1 MTRQL
6 SLLQSPAFL
15 LSLGLLLLNDFYL
28 KGAFPGLLTGKL
40 SDFAGLFAFALF
52 WIGLFPAYRKSI
64 CWGIA
69 LFFVYWKTPF
79 SQPLIEGWNSLTG
92 LHYARVVDY
101 TDYLALPVLILAYR
115 YSLAYAPDWKVR
127 VPYAIPFSVAVF
139 AFLATS
145 EPDEY
150 DRFLVLDETYE
161 LPYGKNEFVPRVD
174 AADSLFIEHGL
185 PLSEGLEADTVNI
198 SYYAAHCGGY
208 QWADIVLIPRNDS
221 LTNLQVIG
229 LYYCTDDQQRRPLAK
244 AEFERQVIDK
254 ID

>member
-15 LSLGLLLLNDFYL
+15 LSLGLLLFNDFFL

-52 WIGLFPAYRKSI
+52 WIALFPAYRKSI
-64 CWGIA
+64 CWSTA
-69 LFFVYWKTPF
+69 LFFLFWKTPF
-79 SQPLIEGWNSLTG
+79 SQPLIESWNTLTG

-101 TDYLALPVLILAYR
+101 TDYLALLTLPLAYHCSFLSSQYKR
-115 YSLAYAPDWKVR
+115 LRIHYAL
-127 VPYAIPFSVAVF
+127 PFMVAVF

-145 EPDEY
+145 TEDEY
-150 DRFLVLDETYE
+150 DFFLVLDETYE
-161 LPYGKNEFVPRVD
+161 LPYKKAEFEVRVD

-185 PLSEGLEADTVNI
+185 PLSEGLTPDTIYI
-198 SYYAAHCGGY
+198 SYYAAHCGGF
-208 QWADIVLIPRNDS
+208 QWADIILAPQNDS
-221 LTNLQVIG
+221 LTDLTVIG
-229 LYYCTDDQQRRPLAK
+229 LYYCTDEQERRSLAR

-254 ID
+254 IN